1 MSIDWFNVAWE
12 VFPFLFVA
20 GLCVWL
26 YAFFSKKVRN
36 WKRVKRLKKGK
47 EAESDAKLILKKTG
61 YQIHDYQPQLN
72 YEFLADQENVKVNIT
87 PDYLVKKD
95 GIVYVVEVK
104 SGEVASNPNYAAT
117 RRQLLEYSLVSEHPL
132 LFVDMETKL
141 IHKIKFPFGSEKSK
155 LNWWK
160 YLSLFFIV
168 VLLAAL
174 FGMAFSA
181 VLKLL

>member
-1 MSIDWFNVAWE
+1 MSIDWFNVVWE
-12 VFPFLFVA
+12 VFPFVFVA
-20 GLCVWL
+20 GLFVWL
-26 YAFFSKKVRN
+26 YAVISKKVRN
-36 WKRVKRLKKGK
+36 WNRIKRLKKGK
-47 EAESDAKLILKKTG
+47 AAESDAKLILKKAG
-61 YQIHDYQPQLN
+61 YEIHDYQPQLN
-72 YEFLADQENVKVNIT
+72 YQFLSDHDQVKVNIT

-95 GIVYVVEVK
+95 GVVYVVEVK
-104 SGEVASNPNYAAT
+104 SGEVASNPNYAFT
-117 RRQLLEYSLVSEHPL
+117 RRQLLEYYLVSELPL

-141 IHKIKFPFGSEKSK
+141 IHKIKFPFGGEKSK

-174 FGMAFSA
+174 LGMAFSA